1 VATRI
6 GTDGLTKAQR
16 YYRRHRNKV
25 LAKHKELRQENPE
38 KFRGWSKNYRDNNPD
53 NDRARHLM
61 REYGITL
68 EQYAE
73 MEAKQGGLC
82 AICKQPETQERK
94 GVKYRLAVDHCHK
107 TGKVRGLLCFKCN
120 SAMGSFEKRDVPIA
134 NIENYLE
141 KYSD

>member
-1 VATRI
+1 MAEGVSKTQ
-6 GTDGLTKAQR
+6 K
-16 YYRRHRNKV
+16 YYWR
-25 LAKHKELRQENPE
+25 NPE
-38 KFRGWSKNYRDNNPD
+38 KHREYARNKRLNDPERYKSYVRKYREKNVDAERG
-53 NDRARHLM
+53 RHLM

-120 SAMGSFEKRDVPIA
+120 SAMGSFEKRDVPIS
-134 NIENYLE
+134 NIEDYLE
-141 KYSD
+141 KHRD